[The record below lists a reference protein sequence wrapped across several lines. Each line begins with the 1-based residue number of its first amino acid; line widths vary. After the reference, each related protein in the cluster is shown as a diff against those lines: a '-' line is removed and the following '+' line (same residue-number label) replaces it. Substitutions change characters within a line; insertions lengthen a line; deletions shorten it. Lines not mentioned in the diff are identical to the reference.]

1 MKTLLFVLALLISV
15 ITNAD
20 MTPEIKEAIL
30 KHEKILSDF
39 DGNWVGTL
47 ESYEIEGDFPEQ
59 PFISKKIFRING
71 DDLLVG
77 SEDKDGKR
85 YTSSYQWKM
94 VRDKT
99 QILIY
104 TIAANDA
111 WSESFTF
118 NLTFN
123 NTDELRVLWS
133 RSVSNLLV
141 HPEKKD
147 ARGAFQGFSIF
158 RLEE

>member
-1 MKTLLFVLALLISV
+1 
-15 ITNAD
+15 
-20 MTPEIKEAIL
+20 MTPEIKEEIL

-71 DDLLVG
+71 DNLLVG

-94 VRDKT
+94 IRDKT

-104 TIAANDA
+104 TIAAKDA

-141 HPEKKD
+141 HPENKD
-147 ARGAFQGFSIF
+147 ARGAFQGFSLF